1 MGPAG
6 EDPRERLC
14 RELAEAAAATT
25 AAAVAASEDGVATP
39 SHDLDHARRVVGL
52 ARRIARAERA
62 DEVLAACAAWLHDI
76 ERGAE
81 DRGGPDHALAGAATA
96 RRLLAGRPELTAQEV
111 EAVADAI
118 ACHRFRSRR
127 APSTPLAR
135 CLFDADKLD
144 AMGAVGVGRAYMMAG
159 EQGQRLHTR
168 VPEGAVPRRM
178 GDIEQGTYSP
188 VEEWTVKLRHLEAAM
203 TTAEGRRLASTRAHF
218 MEAFFARLEE
228 EVGGGG

>member
-14 RELAEAAAATT
+14 RELAEAAT
-25 AAAVAASEDGVATP
+25 ASASASSCAASP
-39 SHDLDHARRVVGL
+39 SHDLDHVRRVVGL
-52 ARRIARAERA
+52 ARRIARAEGV
-62 DEVLAACAAWLHDI
+62 DEGLAACAAWLHDI
-76 ERGAE
+76 ERAAE
-81 DRGGPDHALAGAATA
+81 DRGGTDHALAGAATA
-96 RRLLAGRPELTAQEV
+96 RRLLTGRPELTAQEV

-118 ACHRFRSRR
+118 ACHWFRSRR

-168 VPEGAVPRRM
+168 VIEGAAPRHM
-178 GDIEQGTYSP
+178 ADIEQGTYSP
-188 VEEWTVKLRHLEAAM
+188 VEEWTVKLRHLEGAM
-203 TTAEGRRLASTRAHF
+203 TTAEGRRLASARAAF
-218 MEAFFARLEE
+218 MESFFEQLEL
-228 EVGGGG
+228 EVKCSR